1 MIYKTT
7 DLTESILFKTFN
19 YPYLGAEKVET
30 KAGKHSVELTFDV
43 PMVGTAEEMMKDY
56 MNHELQVDAYDFMEA
71 NKYIR
76 REIYLK
82 K

>member
-7 DLTESILFKTFN
+7 DLTECVLFKTFN
-19 YPYLGAEKVET
+19 YPYLGAERVLR
-30 KAGKHSVELTFDV
+30 ANGKYAVELSFDI
-43 PMVGTAEEMMKDY
+43 PREGIQDEIMKDY
-56 MNHELQVDAYDFMEA
+56 MNHELKVDAYDFMEA